1 MTRELKIENRRKPF
15 TMKSKDILIIKL
27 NRRSGMLAVIVSL
40 FFFLTGTAQQLQPYL
55 TQALENNPKIQAF
68 ELRYETARERIEE
81 VGVLPETQFSVGYFA
96 SEPETRTGP
105 QQYKLS
111 VQQMI
116 PWFGTITARENY
128 ASSLADAQYVEIA
141 TAQRQLLLNVAENY
155 YRLYA
160 IRAKQRVLEENID
173 LLEAYEQLALTSL
186 EVNQA
191 SSVDVL
197 RLQMR
202 QNQLRERFENFDE
215 EFKAEQATFNALLNT
230 RPGAAVEVY
239 DSLAVPQ
246 EDPVQLPEVPQVHP
260 ELLRFDKLYESV
272 GEAEKMNRK
281 EALPDLGFGLD
292 YVAVGEATAMQAPDS
307 GKDILMPMVSITVP
321 IFGNKYKSVTRQ
333 NELKQRELNAQR
345 ENRHNELV
353 SRLEAAVS
361 NRAEAR
367 ISYRTQLLNIEQAND
382 AEEILRR
389 NYETGTID
397 FNDVLDVQ
405 ELQLNFG
412 LNLIEAVK
420 NYYQASANINY
431 LSE

>member
-405 ELQLNFG
+405 ELQLNFE

>member
-160 IRAKQRVLEENID
+160 IRAKQRVLEQNID
-173 LLEAYEQLALTSL
+173 LLEAYEELALTSL

-202 QNQLRERFENFDE
+202 QNQLRERLENFDE
-215 EFKAEQATFNALLNT
+215 EFKAEQAAFNTLLNAE
-230 RPGAAVEVY
+230 RGATVKVY

-292 YVAVGEATAMQAPDS
+292 YVSVGEATAMEAPDS
-307 GKDILMPMVSITVP
+307 GKDILMPMVSITIP

-353 SRLEAAVS
+353 SRLETALS

-405 ELQLNFG
+405 ELQLNFE

>member
-307 GKDILMPMVSITVP
+307 GKDILMPMVSITIP

-345 ENRHNELV
+345 ENRYNELV

-405 ELQLNFG
+405 ELQLNFE

>member
-1 MTRELKIENRRKPF
+1 
-15 TMKSKDILIIKL
+15 MKSKDILIIKL
-27 NRRSGMLAVIVSL
+27 NRRSGMLTVLVSL

-55 TQALENNPKIQAF
+55 TEALENNPDIQAF
-68 ELRYETARERIEE
+68 ELRYETAKEKVEE

-405 ELQLNFG
+405 ELQLNFE

>member
-1 MTRELKIENRRKPF
+1 
-15 TMKSKDILIIKL
+15 MKSKDILIIKL

-345 ENRHNELV
+345 GNRHNELV

-397 FNDVLDVQ
+397 FSDVLDVQ
-405 ELQLNFG
+405 ELQLNFE